1 MIQTL
6 KERVFSGGQITLSE
20 ACMLYQSEDRAAL
33 LQAADAIRQRFSGDQ
48 IDTCSIVNA
57 RSGRCGEN
65 CKWCAQS
72 AHYRTNIEEYDSI
85 APERAVAM
93 ARESRKEGVARFS
106 LVTSGRRVSRSEMP
120 LFCDIYRRIGEETKM
135 FLCAS
140 MGLLGREELQ
150 MLYDAGVRRYHCN
163 LETASSY
170 FGKLCTTHTTEEK
183 KATIRYAQE
192 IGMEVCSGG
201 IIGMGETV
209 EQRLELAFELRELR
223 VQSVPVNVL
232 SPIPGTPLEDVLL
245 LDEDSILRTI
255 AVYRFIL
262 PEAVIRFAGGRSR
275 LSAEAQLLALRGGL
289 NGALVGNFL
298 TTVGTGIEQD
308 RQLFGEAGY
317 KWAK

>member
-1 MIQTL
+1 M
-6 KERVFSGGQITLSE
+6 
-20 ACMLYQSEDRAAL
+20 Y
-33 LQAADAIRQRFSGDQ
+33 
-48 IDTCSIVNA
+48 
-57 RSGRCGEN
+57 
-65 CKWCAQS
+65 
-72 AHYRTNIEEYDSI
+72 
-85 APERAVAM
+85 
-93 ARESRKEGVARFS
+93 
-106 LVTSGRRVSRSEMP
+106 
-120 LFCDIYRRIGEETKM
+120 
-135 FLCAS
+135 LCAS

-170 FGKLCTTHTTEEK
+170 FGKLCTTHTPEEK
-183 KATIRYAQE
+183 KTTIRCAQE

-232 SPIPGTPLEDVLL
+232 SPIPGTPLENVPL

-289 NGALVGNFL
+289 NGALVGNYL
-298 TTVGTGIEQD
+298 TTVGTGLEQD
-308 RQLFGEAGY
+308 RRLFGEAGY
-317 KWAK
+317 EWAK

>member
-1 MIQTL
+1 MIKTL
-6 KERVFSGGQITLSE
+6 KEKVLSGGMITPAE
-20 ACMLYQSEDRAAL
+20 ALALYRSDDRAAL
-33 LQAADAIRQRFSGDQ
+33 LEAADEIRQRLSGNH

-57 RSGRCGEN
+57 RSGRCSEN

-72 AHYRTNIEEYDSI
+72 AHYKTNVEEYDRV
-85 APERAVAM
+85 APERAFAI
-93 ARESRKEGVARFS
+93 ARESKKEGVARFS

-120 LFCDIYRRIGEETKM
+120 EFCDIYRRVGKETGLY
-135 FLCAS
+135 LCAS

-163 LETASSY
+163 LEASSSY
-170 FGKLCTTHTTEEK
+170 FRTLCTTHTTEEK

-209 EQRLELAFELRELR
+209 EQRLELAFELRELH

-232 SPIPGTPLEDVLL
+232 SPIQGTPLADVPL

-262 PEAVIRFAGGRSR
+262 PDVVIRFAGGRSR
-275 LSAEAQLLALRGGL
+275 LSQEAQLLALRGGL

-308 RQLFGEAGY
+308 RTLFGQAGY
-317 KWAK
+317 EWVK